1 MNSLYLV
8 GGGGFAREIFSY
20 LQNEKLI
27 IDGYKFS
34 GFLSDY
40 TDDLQGF
47 NIDYNVVDVI
57 MSVKLHSS
65 DAVIIAVAD
74 CDLKE
79 KLFEHYTN
87 IGVKVLTYIHSTAF
101 IGNNVII
108 GDGTVICPY
117 AILTSDIR
125 IGRAVTI
132 NAHSSIGHDA
142 TLGDYCTLSG
152 HCDVTGH
159 VCLDNK
165 VFMGSHALV
174 IPKIKVGEG
183 AVIGAGSVV
192 ISKVKSGTTMFGNPA
207 KKIK

>member
-8 GGGGFAREIFSY
+8 GAGGFAREIFSY
-20 LQNEKLI
+20 IKNENLI
-27 IDGYKFS
+27 YAGYKFG

-40 TDDLQGF
+40 KDDLQGF
-47 NIDYNVVDVI
+47 NIDYNIVDVI

-87 IGVKVLTYIHSTAF
+87 VGVKILTYIHSTAY

-117 AILTSDIR
+117 ATLTSDIR
-125 IGRAVTI
+125 IGVAVTI
-132 NAHSSIGHDA
+132 NVHSSIGHDA
-142 TLGDYCTLSG
+142 ILGDYCTLSG

-159 VCLDNK
+159 VYLESK

-192 ISKVKSGTTMFGNPA
+192 ISKVKPGATMFGNPA

>member
-8 GGGGFAREIFSY
+8 GAGGLAREIFSY

-40 TDDLQGF
+40 TDDLQSF
-47 NIDYNVVDVI
+47 NIDYNIVDVI

-108 GDGTVICPY
+108 GEGAVICPY
-117 AILTSDIR
+117 VTLTSDIR

-142 TLGDYCTLSG
+142 ILGDYCTLSG